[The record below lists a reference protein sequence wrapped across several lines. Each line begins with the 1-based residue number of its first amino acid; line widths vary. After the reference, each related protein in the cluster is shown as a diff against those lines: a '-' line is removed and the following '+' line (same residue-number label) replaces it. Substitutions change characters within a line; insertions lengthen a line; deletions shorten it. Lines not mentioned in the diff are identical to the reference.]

1 MTSITLHQDNAP
13 CHKAQFTM
21 DVFQRLNI
29 NLVDHPAYSPDLAPC
44 EFALFPRLKA
54 QLRGNRFNNE
64 EELRRAVTDFVAS
77 IPEQEF
83 KNILVNGVKVGENVF
98 NVRENI
104 LRKKN
109 CYRLV
114 CNVEL

>member
-29 NLVDHPAYSPDLAPC
+29 NLVDHPAYSPNMAPC
-44 EFALFPRLKA
+44 DFAFFPRPKA

-64 EELRRAVTDFVAS
+64 EELRRAVTDFVPVFQHRNS
-77 IPEQEF
+77 RTF
-83 KNILVNGVKVGENVF
+83 LLNGVKGGENVF

-104 LRKKN
+104 LRKNN

-114 CNVEL
+114 RNVEL